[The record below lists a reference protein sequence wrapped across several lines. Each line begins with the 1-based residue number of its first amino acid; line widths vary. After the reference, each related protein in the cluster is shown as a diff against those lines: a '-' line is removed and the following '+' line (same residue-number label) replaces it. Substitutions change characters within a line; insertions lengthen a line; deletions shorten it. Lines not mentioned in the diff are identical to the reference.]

1 MALSR
6 IALFISGRGSN
17 MTAIAERI
25 RDGSLSAEI
34 AFVAADRE
42 GAPGIETARILG
54 LPTVVCSY
62 AELGRERA
70 ERALAA
76 AVHEHLVSWIVLAG
90 FMRILSASFVH
101 EFPERIVNIH
111 PSLLPAFPGSEA
123 IRQAWDYGVKV
134 TGVTVHLVDERVD
147 HGPILAQVAVPIEE
161 DDTPARLEERIHCVE
176 HDLYWRCLKDLL
188 EGRFTKTGRRR
199 MRRERP

>member
-1 MALSR
+1 
-6 IALFISGRGSN
+6 
-17 MTAIAERI
+17 
-25 RDGSLSAEI
+25 
-34 AFVAADRE
+34 
-42 GAPGIETARILG
+42 
-54 LPTVVCSY
+54 
-62 AELGRERA
+62 
-70 ERALAA
+70 
-76 AVHEHLVSWIVLAG
+76 
-90 FMRILSASFVH
+90 MRILSASFVH